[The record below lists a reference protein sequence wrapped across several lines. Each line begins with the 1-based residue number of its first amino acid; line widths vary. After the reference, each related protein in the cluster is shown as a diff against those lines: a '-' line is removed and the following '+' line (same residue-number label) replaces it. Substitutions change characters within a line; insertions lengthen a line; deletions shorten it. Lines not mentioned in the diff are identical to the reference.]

1 MMRALWSA
9 AAGMNVQTMNMDTIS
24 NNLANVNTTGFKK
37 ARAQFQDLL
46 YQTVNLAGTSSSSNT
61 TIPTG
66 IQMGHGARLQ
76 SLQHQYS
83 TGNLQQTGNRFDMA
97 IQGDGFFKVSQPDGT
112 LAYTRDG
119 SFTTDQNGNLVDTS
133 GNLLNPQITIPQ
145 DTLSV
150 TVAADGTVSVTEA
163 GQTQPQTLGQIT
175 LTHFINPS
183 GLNQLGKNL
192 LQPTLASGV
201 AIDGVPGTDGLGTI
215 AQGSIEVSNVDVAE
229 EMVNMIIG
237 QRAYEANSKTIQTVD
252 NMLSLVN
259 NLKHS

>member
-1 MMRALWSA
+1 MWSA
-9 AAGMNVQTMNMDTIS
+9 AAGMNVQTLNMDTIS

-46 YQTVNLAGTSSSSNT
+46 YQTVNLAGTSSSSTT
-61 TIPTG
+61 TIPSG

-83 TGNLQQTGNRFDMA
+83 TGNLQQTGNQFDMA
-97 IQGDGFFKVSQPDGT
+97 IQGDGFFKVTQPDGT

-119 SFTTDQNGNLVDTS
+119 SFTTDQNGNLVNPT
-133 GNLLNPQITIPQ
+133 GNMLNPQITVPQ

-150 TVAADGTVSVTEA
+150 TIAQDGTVTVTQS

-183 GLNQLGKNL
+183 GLNQLGNNL

-201 AIDGVPGTDGLGTI
+201 AIDGVPGLDGLGTI

-259 NLKHS
+259 NLKR